1 MLHWVPTM
9 SELNNADFA
18 EGLRFQNLGLYPQ
31 AFDAFITIESAG
43 YERTFRK
50 CCEMA
55 WSNQLQERQIDR
67 LFYELDTEVKRKNG
81 VAIYN
86 YGLVMEYLKNIPKAT
101 ELLNLA
107 DQLKVPEARTA
118 LMRILLL
125 PK

>member
-1 MLHWVPTM
+1 M

-118 LMRILLL
+118 LMRILLA

>member
-1 MLHWVPTM
+1 M
-9 SELNNADFA
+9 SDLSYFNNPDFA
-18 EGLRFQNLGLYPQ
+18 EGLRCQNLGLYPQ
-31 AFDAFITIESAG
+31 AFDLFFTIESAG

-55 WSNQLQERQIDR
+55 WSNQLQERQLDR
-67 LFYELDTEVKRKNG
+67 LFYELDLEVKRKNG

-86 YGLVMEYLKNIPKAT
+86 YGLVMEFKRNIAKAT

-107 DQLKVPEARTA
+107 DQLKVPEARDA

-125 PK
+125 PKKI

>member
-1 MLHWVPTM
+1 M
-9 SELNNADFA
+9 
-18 EGLRFQNLGLYPQ
+18 RFQNLGLYPQ
-31 AFDAFITIESAG
+31 AFDLFFTIESAG

-67 LFYELDTEVKRKNG
+67 LFYELDIEVKRKNG

-86 YGLVMEYLKNIPKAT
+86 YALVMEFQKDMPKAT
-101 ELLNLA
+101 DLFTLA
-107 DQLKVPEARTA
+107 DQLKVPQARTA
-118 LMRILLL
+118 LMRILLS

>member
-1 MLHWVPTM
+1 MPD
-9 SELNNADFA
+9 LNNADFA

-31 AFDAFITIESAG
+31 AFDEFITIEAAG
-43 YERTFRK
+43 HERSFRK

-67 LFYELDTEVKRKNG
+67 LFYELETEVKRKNG

-101 ELLNLA
+101 ELLTLA
-107 DQLKVPEARTA
+107 DKLKVPEARTA
-118 LMRILLL
+118 LMRILLS
-125 PK
+125 PT

>member
-1 MLHWVPTM
+1 M

-31 AFDAFITIESAG
+31 AFDSFIMIESAG
-43 YERTFRK
+43 LERTFRK

-86 YGLVMEYLKNIPKAT
+86 YALVMEFKKNMPNAT
-101 ELLNLA
+101 ELFTLA

-118 LMRILLL
+118 LMRILLA

>member
-1 MLHWVPTM
+1 MPD
-9 SELNNADFA
+9 LNNADFA

-43 YERTFRK
+43 HERSFRK

-67 LFYELDTEVKRKNG
+67 LFYELETEVKRKNG

-86 YGLVMEYLKNIPKAT
+86 YGLVMEYKKNIPKAT
-101 ELLNLA
+101 ELLTLA
-107 DQLKVPEARTA
+107 DKLKVPEARTA
-118 LMRILLL
+118 LMRILLS
-125 PK
+125 PT

>member
-1 MLHWVPTM
+1 MT
-9 SELNNADFA
+9 EFNNADFA

-31 AFDAFITIESAG
+31 AFDYFFTIESAG
-43 YERTFRK
+43 YERSFRK

-67 LFYELDTEVKRKNG
+67 LFYELDIEVKRKNG
-81 VAIYN
+81 IAIYN

-107 DQLKVPEARTA
+107 DQLKVPEAREA